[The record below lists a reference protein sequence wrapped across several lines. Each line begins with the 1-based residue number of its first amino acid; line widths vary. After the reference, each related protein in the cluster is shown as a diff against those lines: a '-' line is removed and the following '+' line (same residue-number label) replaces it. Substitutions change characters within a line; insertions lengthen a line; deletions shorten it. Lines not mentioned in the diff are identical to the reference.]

1 MKLLRA
7 YILLTI
13 LVKFCFFYFVIY
25 SLYLHHLIKKNPD
38 NKNYEESLQLI
49 DKVKNQVEF
58 IFTIMVAI
66 LLIILFNPYKENLIL
81 DYETKLLL
89 YLFGFLL
96 IITSDWGNFFN
107 L

>member
-25 SLYLHHLIKKNPD
+25 SLYLRHLIRKNPN

-96 IITSDWGNFFN
+96 IITSDWANFFN